1 VSVISD
7 SVDEIAAEVLR
18 MSQKYDIVFTSGG
31 IGPTH
36 DDVTLRA
43 VAKALNQE
51 IRMNSEM
58 VEHLHGLQACAAS
71 QGTARSEGQD
81 GQSEL
86 DDTMLR
92 FAMLPEHSR
101 LRFPPEATE
110 TSEATSPTGASSSTD
125 SLPRMASAPAA
136 AIRSASHDGKTVR
149 KTWPILQCDNIF
161 VLPGVPQFFA
171 AKMELIV
178 KHFLSKSRRMHS
190 RKIVLDLEERSLVKV
205 LDALVGQ
212 HAGVKFGSYPFVDHP
227 EFKTIITLESAERD
241 RVERA
246 VASLLTA
253 VPSNAVLRVEKGI
266 AARQV

>member
-1 VSVISD
+1 VISD

-18 MSQKYDIVFTSGG
+18 MSQRYDIVFTSGG

-58 VEHLHGLQACAAS
+58 VEHLHGLQACAS
-71 QGTARSEGQD
+71 SESTAHTQGQD

-92 FAMLPEHSR
+92 FAMLPEHSQ

-110 TSEATSPTGASSSTD
+110 AADPSSPITTDSSAGSLPSLATKPAAVARSSSNP
-125 SLPRMASAPAA
+125 SKNP
-136 AIRSASHDGKTVR
+136 R

-161 VLPGVPQFFA
+161 VLPGVPQFYA

-178 KHFLSKSRRMHS
+178 KHFLSKSRRAHS

-205 LDALVGQ
+205 LDALVAQ

-227 EFKTIITLESAERD
+227 EFKTIITLEGTERD

-246 VASLLTA
+246 VASLLEA
-253 VPSNAVLRVEKGI
+253 VPPNAVLRVEKGL